1 MTDRV
6 QAEVPGA
13 AADPPVVGRGDFPA
27 DFDKSVS
34 RSEQAVD
41 PSIWF
46 VSPAKPCLI
55 RWSRDEAAQIESS
68 GEASGWAVEYLQPPS
83 KYPELAADLHNVVF
97 AKPSGRKHSKH

>member
-1 MTDRV
+1 MR
-6 QAEVPGA
+6 
-13 AADPPVVGRGDFPA
+13 FLA